1 MAAHTHTSFG
11 RFVSPLFSR
20 QTTVG
25 ICNIDALFP
34 AVTPLLSSAG
44 CGSLL
49 VTGEEKQTL

>member
-49 VTGEEKQTL
+49 VTGEEKQTM